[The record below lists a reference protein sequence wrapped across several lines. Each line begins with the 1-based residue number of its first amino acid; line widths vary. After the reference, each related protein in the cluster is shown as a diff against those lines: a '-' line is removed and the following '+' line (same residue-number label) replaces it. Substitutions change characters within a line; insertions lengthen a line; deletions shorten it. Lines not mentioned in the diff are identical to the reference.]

1 MVLKMKFYEEH
12 INEMAKEMRRR
23 HYKSTD
29 GEKFRKKFGFDK
41 EWTKAVCKKMEEL
54 EKKEK

>member
-1 MVLKMKFYEEH
+1 MVFKMTMYEEE
-12 INEMAKEMRRR
+12 ITRLAKEMRRR

-41 EWTKAVCKKMEEL
+41 EWTNAICKKL
-54 EKKEK
+54 KEYENK